1 MKTGLAVDRKS
12 GTKFQN
18 FIQVKVVPSPE
29 LERGRDSRS
38 RISEISEKR
47 RL

>member
-1 MKTGLAVDRKS
+1 MKTGLSLDRKT

-18 FIQVKVVPSPE
+18 FIQVKVVASPE
-29 LERGRDSRS
+29 LDRGRNSRS